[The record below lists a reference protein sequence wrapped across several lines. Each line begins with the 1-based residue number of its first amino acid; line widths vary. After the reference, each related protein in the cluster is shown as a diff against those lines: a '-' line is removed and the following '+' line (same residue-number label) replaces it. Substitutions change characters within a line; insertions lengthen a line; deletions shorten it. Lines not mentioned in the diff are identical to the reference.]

1 MEYSDLNDSEVEIE
15 LWDDPTEVSSD
26 FIITGNS
33 TCDGM
38 LTTHDYHFKIQYSF
52 YRGDIFYYM
61 CSNKKNGCQAKATIQ
76 KITTIKDGH

>member
-33 TCDGM
+33 
-38 LTTHDYHFKIQYSF
+38 K
-52 YRGDIFYYM
+52 
-61 CSNKKNGCQAKATIQ
+61 AKATIQ

>member
-1 MEYSDLNDSEVEIE
+1 MKVLYFFILIDILFLYFFLFFFRNLMEYSDLNDSEVEIE

-52 YRGDIFYYM
+52 M
-61 CSNKKNGCQAKATIQ
+61 
-76 KITTIKDGH
+76 

>member
-38 LTTHDYHFKIQYSF
+38 LTTHDYHFKIQYSLMIHF
-52 YRGDIFYYM
+52 NECFF
-61 CSNKKNGCQAKATIQ
+61 
-76 KITTIKDGH
+76 

>member
-33 TCDGM
+33 TYDGM
-38 LTTHDYHFKIQYSF
+38 LTTHDYHLKVQCSF
-52 YRGDIFYYM
+52 M
-61 CSNKKNGCQAKATIQ
+61 
-76 KITTIKDGH
+76 

>member
-26 FIITGNS
+26 FLMTGNS

-38 LTTHDYHFKIQYSF
+38 LTTHDYHFKIQSVSYTHLTLPTN
-52 YRGDIFYYM
+52 REV
-61 CSNKKNGCQAKATIQ
+61 
-76 KITTIKDGH
+76 

>member
-26 FIITGNS
+26 FNITGNS

-38 LTTHDYHFKIQYSF
+38 LTTHDITSRYNIASCRCRY
-52 YRGDIFYYM
+52 IYM
-61 CSNKKNGCQAKATIQ
+61 GVFF
-76 KITTIKDGH
+76 

>member
-26 FIITGNS
+26 FNITGNS

-52 YRGDIFYYM
+52 M
-61 CSNKKNGCQAKATIQ
+61 
-76 KITTIKDGH
+76 